1 MTVLSNNVIN
11 PDDVAAQW
19 LDVVE
24 EMVRERVDYDG
35 NPIEPDYE
43 DGGGSITIG
52 NRRVRVV
59 GAWSEVVFQ
68 WFKVGGAW
76 VEWDYRI
83 PLTFD
88 DDEMVDQYGTTVGDL
103 LDEAVEFLE
112 GWRADVKWRDL
123 DIDLRLVLDDTEIV
137 EVKGEGR
144 CYREEQGYTW
154 SYSFDRER
162 GNAVIAAGLYDEE
175 TGKVDWMEYGFIDG
189 IDVLLIG
196 MAGAAADAV
205 ADVKERLGE

>member
-1 MTVLSNNVIN
+1 MVFDNSVIS
-11 PDDVAAQW
+11 PDDVAAHW

-88 DDEMVDQYGTTVGDL
+88 DDEMVDRYGTTVGDL
-103 LDEAVEFLE
+103 LDEAVGFLE
-112 GWRADVKWRDL
+112 GWRADVEWGDL
-123 DIDLRLVLDDTEIV
+123 DIDLRLQLDDTEIV

-154 SYSFDRER
+154 SYNFDPER
-162 GNAVIAAGLYDEE
+162 GNAGIAAGLYDEE
-175 TGKVDWMEYGFIDG
+175 TGKVDWLEYGFIEG
-189 IDVLLIG
+189 LDVLLMG
-196 MAGAAADAV
+196 MGSAVADAV
-205 ADVKERLGE
+205 ADVKERLSE